1 MLRGEF
7 VRGDGLV
14 IPNNIT
20 TYGAEKILTAAFR
33 GELLSL
39 HIGLANCNPHPLLNL
54 NQLNEPT
61 IGVNGY
67 ARQSIS
73 QDDTDWPTISNLS
86 GEVYFET
93 RNYIFTPTGAG
104 FDKPITRPVIV
115 NHATDVAGLLV
126 VAVGS
131 ALPAAVTLL
140 ADTPEAERT
149 FKYRIFAR

>member
-1 MLRGEF
+1 MRGEF
-7 VRGDGLV
+7 VRGDGLI

-20 TYGAEKILTAAFR
+20 TYGAKTILAAALR
-33 GELLSL
+33 GEVMSL

-67 ARQSIS
+67 ARQTIG
-73 QDDTDWPTISNLS
+73 QDGVDWLTQNELS

-93 RNYIFTPTGAG
+93 RNYLFEPTGTG

-115 NHATDVAGLLV
+115 NHATDTVGVLV

-131 ALPAAVTLL
+131 ALPAEVTL
-140 ADTPEAERT
+140 TPEMDAALRT

>member
-20 TYGAEKILTAAFR
+20 TYGAGQILSAAFR
-33 GELLSL
+33 SDALTL

-67 ARQSIS
+67 ARQTIG
-73 QDDTDWPTISNLS
+73 QDSTDWPTIGSLS
-86 GEVYFET
+86 GETYFET
-93 RNYIFTPTGAG
+93 RAFIFEPTGAG

-115 NHATDVAGLLV
+115 NHATATVGLLV

-131 ALPAAVTLL
+131 ALPEEVTLL
-140 ADTPEAERT
+140 PATDVALRT

>member
-7 VRGDGLV
+7 VRGDGLI

-20 TYGAEKILTAAFR
+20 TYGATQILGAALR
-33 GELLSL
+33 GVVPNF

-67 ARQSIS
+67 ARQTIGR
-73 QDDTDWPTISNLS
+73 DAIDWLTQGDLS

-93 RNYIFTPTGAG
+93 RNYVFVPTGGG

-115 NHATDVAGLLV
+115 NHPTDVAGVTV
-126 VAVGS
+126 VAVGA
-131 ALPAAVTLL
+131 ALAEAITLL
-140 ADTPEAERT
+140 ADTDEALRT

>member
-7 VRGDGLV
+7 VRGDGLI

-20 TYGAEKILTAAFR
+20 TYGATTILAAALR
-33 GELLSL
+33 GVAPNF

-67 ARQSIS
+67 ARQTIG
-73 QDDTDWPTISNLS
+73 QDDTDWLTVGSLS
-86 GEVYFET
+86 GEVYYET
-93 RNYIFTPTGAG
+93 RNYVFAPTGAG

-115 NHATDVAGLLV
+115 NHATDIAGVTV
-126 VAVGS
+126 VAVGA
-131 ALPAAVTLL
+131 ALAAEVTLL
-140 ADTPEAERT
+140 PATAEPLRT

>member
-7 VRGDGLV
+7 VRGDGLI

-20 TYGAEKILTAAFR
+20 TYGAETILGAALR
-33 GELLSL
+33 GDATTR

-54 NQLNEPT
+54 KQLNEPT
-61 IGVNGY
+61 LGVNGY
-67 ARQSIS
+67 ARQTIG
-73 QDDTDWPTISNLS
+73 QDDTDWLTKGSLS
-86 GEVYFET
+86 GETYFET
-93 RNYIFTPTGAG
+93 RNYIFVPTGAG

-115 NHATDVAGLLV
+115 NHATSTAGLLV

-131 ALPAAVTLL
+131 ALPEEVTLL
-140 ADTPEAERT
+140 ATTPEAERT

>member
-1 MLRGEF
+1 MRGEF

-20 TYGAEKILTAAFR
+20 TFGATQILTAAFR
-33 GELLSL
+33 AEALNL

-73 QDDTDWPTISNLS
+73 QDDTDWPTIGNLS

-93 RNYIFTPTGAG
+93 RPFIFTPTSTG

-115 NHATDVAGLLV
+115 NHPTDVVGVTV
-126 VAVGS
+126 VAVGA
-131 ALPAAVTLL
+131 ALAAEILL
-140 ADTPEAERT
+140 LPETAEALRT

>member
-1 MLRGEF
+1 MRGEF

-20 TYGAEKILTAAFR
+20 THGATQILTAAFR
-33 GELLSL
+33 GVDPTL

-67 ARQSIS
+67 ARQSINS
-73 QDDTDWPTISNLS
+73 DNTDWPTIGSLS

-93 RNYIFTPTGAG
+93 RPFIFTPTGSG
-104 FDKPITRPVIV
+104 FDKAITRPVIV
-115 NHATDVAGLLV
+115 SHATDVAGLKV

-131 ALPAAVTLL
+131 ALAEEIKLL
-140 ADTPEAERT
+140 SSTDVALRT

>member
-1 MLRGEF
+1 MRGEF

-20 TYGAEKILTAAFR
+20 TYGATAILAAALR
-33 GELLSL
+33 GSAIDF

-54 NQLNEPT
+54 SQLNEPT

-67 ARQSIS
+67 ARQTIG
-73 QDDTDWPTISNLS
+73 QDDTDWLTQGSLS

-93 RNYIFTPTGAG
+93 RNFIFTPTGAG

-115 NHATDVAGLLV
+115 NHASLTVGVLV

-131 ALPAAVTLL
+131 ALPAEVLL
-140 ADTPEAERT
+140 EADTPEAERT